1 MTARNDEWLEAQRR
15 RLLTW
20 DRMSLIEWLQ
30 WVDPN
35 GVWTDEDM
43 RREDMAPMSVED
55 AVEQVLVFVAMN
67 RETPEEMIQAGGDPA
82 NVGDYPQPKGARPDR
97 RPSKQDSGSPSVGV
111 KGNPALDPKLAR
123 RDNAK

>member
-1 MTARNDEWLEAQRR
+1 MERNDEWLEEQRR

-30 WVDPN
+30 WVDPD

-43 RREDMAPMSVED
+43 RREGMAPMSVED

-67 RETPEEMIQAGGDPA
+67 RETPEEMMTASGTA
-82 NVGDYPQPKGARPDR
+82 KVGDYPQPRGARPDR
-97 RPSKQDSGSPSVGV
+97 RPNKSNGDPSVGV